1 MVHPRQQV
9 VIKFCLLCLI
19 LLAYFIY
26 LTIQYDL
33 LTGGIAALITW
44 SFFVLCTPIADA
56 GFLLDFP
63 LRLLFGIRMVVSE
76 TFVWAIAISI
86 NVFALIYFREF
97 YETTF
102 ITQLMQVILT
112 TPYPYWSVIF
122 LSLIGT
128 FLSIRFGDELMDV
141 LHHKDR
147 HFYFNHHFKHELL
160 LFIFFLLV
168 IFGYYEIISSLGIAI
183 ENS

>member
-1 MVHPRQQV
+1 M
-9 VIKFCLLCLI
+9 
-19 LLAYFIY
+19 
-26 LTIQYDL
+26 
-33 LTGGIAALITW
+33 
-44 SFFVLCTPIADA
+44 
-56 GFLLDFP
+56 
-63 LRLLFGIRMVVSE
+63 FGIRIVLSE